1 MQKVRTRESAGLT
14 QDWSHGEDQA
24 WLALLKSISA
34 GDRDALASLYTRFQ
48 RPLFRYLCQLT
59 PDRGL
64 AEEIL
69 QDTFVAI
76 WKSAASFEERS
87 SVRTWIFGIARRQAH
102 NTLRKHNIQ
111 LAGEEALN
119 DIPDPEPSLED
130 QVLSH
135 VDLEELAEAISTL
148 APIYK
153 EVLVLNFVHGLP
165 YGEIAEIAGVP
176 EGTVKSRLSNAR
188 RMLRELLRP

>member
-1 MQKVRTRESAGLT
+1 MKSTTLNERWSSDEQQTWLT
-14 QDWSHGEDQA
+14 LIERIGT
-24 WLALLKSISA
+24 
-34 GDRDALASLYTRFQ
+34 GDRDALADLYTSFQ

-76 WKSAASFEERS
+76 WKSAASFEKRS
-87 SVRTWIFGIARRQAH
+87 SVRTWIFGVARRQAH
-102 NTLRKHNIQ
+102 NTLRRHSLQ
-111 LAGEEALN
+111 LDGDEALEN
-119 DIPDPEPSLED
+119 IVDPEPSLEE
-130 QVLSH
+130 QVLSR
-135 VDLEELAEAISTL
+135 VDFEDLVAGIKAL
-148 APIYK
+148 APIYR

-165 YGEIAEIAGVP
+165 YAEIAQIIGIP

-188 RMLRELLRP
+188 RALRELLNR